1 MKNTTKLTQ
10 TKEFKKKGSVGHIND
25 DIGFWHDRT
34 KTELQPMNIGYYIPL
49 AHCADYK
56 LVECMG
62 STAQKLGDARVF
74 ESEFGTVVIRFLWS
88 HSGNKVHVTN
98 TFWYLV
104 YVMFVNIFVMT
115 KSAESAS
122 GSDESME
129 RYQKILFRS
138 SMLTGWVLLASM
150 AFVDYFSDG
159 LID

>member
-1 MKNTTKLTQ
+1 MH
-10 TKEFKKKGSVGHIND
+10 EFTETRRFRHTLWIVSV
-25 DIGFWHDRT
+25 IGMA
-34 KTELQPMNIGYYIPL
+34 LL
-49 AHCADYK
+49 
-56 LVECMG
+56 
-62 STAQKLGDARVF
+62 
-74 ESEFGTVVIRFLWS
+74 
-88 HSGNKVHVTN
+88 
-98 TFWYLV
+98 
-104 YVMFVNIFVMT
+104 NIFVMT